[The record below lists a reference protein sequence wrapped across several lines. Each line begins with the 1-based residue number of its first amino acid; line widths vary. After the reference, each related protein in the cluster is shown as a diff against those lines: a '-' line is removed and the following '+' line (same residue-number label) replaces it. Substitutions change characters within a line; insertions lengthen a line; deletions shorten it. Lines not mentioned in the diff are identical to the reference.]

1 MCQQNSPSTTK
12 CRNIYPHFCMGPWKY
27 NKLKFSKRRSA
38 FSPLNLIIFADYS
51 WSVQDYFTSK
61 VITWQTPTICS
72 LNSYI
77 CNCKVTSCYTEATP
91 SNIFSC
97 KLHAGETKKKKKI
110 LAHIVILPLAPSPAL
125 PTAWHLLL
133 IFLDW
138 VVLLGSLG
146 TVSALSSSVPT
157 QRLLE
162 VLGGK
167 WKELFQGQRSWS
179 SWDGLCS
186 LTLYRAGLDSSRDP
200 LRNQPQGLSL
210 LKGLQV
216 L

>member
-97 KLHAGETKKKKKI
+97 KLHAGETKKKKNI
-110 LAHIVILPLAPSPAL
+110 SSYCYSPPRPLACTP
-125 PTAWHLLL
+125 H
-133 IFLDW
+133 
-138 VVLLGSLG
+138 SL
-146 TVSALSSSVPT
+146 TFVTDFSWLSSSLRQSWNSFSFV
-157 QRLLE
+157 LLCAHATPFGGTWRKVE
-162 VLGGK
+162 GALPGTEELIQLG
-167 WKELFQGQRSWS
+167 WAL
-179 SWDGLCS
+179 
-186 LTLYRAGLDSSRDP
+186 
-200 LRNQPQGLSL
+200 
-210 LKGLQV
+210 
-216 L
+216 